1 MKCRVVLP
9 EWLDG
14 ESLAEVLKEERA
26 QEGTFQDLPFHYVEI
41 ATLLLK
47 TAGDEFVMPD
57 RIRSLVEDI
66 ENVRM
71 EKIRRGL
78 QGMSD
83 TVLRGRSVMSTK
95 MNHVGAMEITTVR
108 NFLTQ
113 AMNMFY
119 VLSGQEVVGEGGG
132 GETVGGGGCGG
143 CGGGGDGG
151 GQGGEWK
158 WAAEEVEE
166 VPGGCAQRGYE
177 LINACVKKKKNEM
190 GRKQGRKEVREG
202 ERDGERKVK
211 NEIKK
216 GRKMKEQK
224 AGGG

>member
-1 MKCRVVLP
+1 MIEIEARFNHPPLKLIRGTFGPFFPNQRAQVPLWLALTLKKQMKCRVVLP

-132 GETVGGGGCGG
+132 GRRLGAGGAAAVAAAATGGG
-143 CGGGGDGG
+143 
-151 GQGGEWK
+151 
-158 WAAEEVEE
+158 
-166 VPGGCAQRGYE
+166 RGVSG
-177 LINACVKKKKNEM
+177 N
-190 GRKQGRKEVREG
+190 GPPRKLRRFREDAPSEG
-202 ERDGERKVK
+202 T
-211 NEIKK
+211 N
-216 GRKMKEQK
+216 
-224 AGGG
+224 